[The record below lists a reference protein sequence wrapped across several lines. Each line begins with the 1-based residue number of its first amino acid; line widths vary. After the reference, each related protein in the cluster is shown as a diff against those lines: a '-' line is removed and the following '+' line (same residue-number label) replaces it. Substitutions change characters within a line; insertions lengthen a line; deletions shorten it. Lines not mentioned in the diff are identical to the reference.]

1 MGALTFDALFRSLK
15 KGALDPVYYLYGDED
30 VLKQEAI
37 RSLLEHALDAATRD
51 FNLDQR
57 DAASLDAEAFHA
69 LVQTPPMLAQ
79 RRVVVVRGVEQL
91 RKKSKARDEVL
102 RYLRAASS
110 DTVLVLVQGAG
121 EEAEADLARHATTVE
136 FERLPPDR
144 VRRWVEHRAGQLG
157 VTLEPGVAD
166 LLVEAV
172 AGELGAAAQELDKL
186 AALAQG
192 RTVSADDL
200 AAVAGVRR
208 GETVADFVAATLERD
223 AARAARLIAP
233 VLEQSGVTGVRL
245 VSALGTALV
254 GTALARAELGRGTP
268 TARLRDVM
276 QRHIEAARPSGLGS
290 WRETAGRWAAWA
302 GEWDADELRSA
313 LRLALDADTALK
325 STTVRDEAAIIMDLV
340 LRLGVEVAA

>member
-15 KGALDPVYYLYGDED
+15 KGALEPVYYLYGEED

-69 LVQTPPMLAQ
+69 LVQTPPMLAT
-79 RRVVVVRGVEQL
+79 RRVVVLRGVELL
-91 RKKSKARDEVL
+91 RKKSKVRDEVV
-102 RYLRAASS
+102 RYLDAPHS
-110 DTVLVLVQGAG
+110 DTVLVLVQGSG
-121 EEAEADLARHATTVE
+121 DDAEADFTRRTTAVD

-157 VTLEPGVAD
+157 ATFEDGVAG

-186 AALAQG
+186 AALAHG
-192 RTVSADDL
+192 RAVTADDL
-200 AAVAGVRR
+200 AVVAGVRR
-208 GETVADFVAATLERD
+208 GETVADLVAAVLSRD
-223 AARAARLIAP
+223 TVRGAGLVGP
-233 VLEQSGVTGVRL
+233 VLEQSGVTGVRI
-245 VSALGTALV
+245 VSVLGTALV
-254 GTALARAELGRGTP
+254 GTALARAELDRGTVP
-268 TARLRDVM
+268 GRLGDTM
-276 QRHIEAARPSGLGS
+276 FRHIESARPAGLGS
-290 WRETAGRWAAWA
+290 WRETAARWAAWA
-302 GEWDADELRSA
+302 GEWTSGELRAA
-313 LRLALDADTALK
+313 LRLTLNVDVALK
-325 STTVRDEAAIIMDLV
+325 NTTVSDERAIMMDLV

>member
-15 KGALDPVYYLYGDED
+15 KGALDPVYYLYGEED

-57 DAASLDAEAFHA
+57 DAASLDAEAFHS
-69 LVQTPPMLAQ
+69 LVQTPPMLAT
-79 RRVVVVRGVEQL
+79 RRVVVLRGVELL
-91 RKKSKARDEVL
+91 RKKSKVRDEVV
-102 RYLRAASS
+102 RYLGAPHP
-110 DTVLVLVQGAG
+110 DTILVLVQAAG
-121 EEAEADLARHATTVE
+121 DDAEADLARRATAVD

-157 VTLEPGVAD
+157 VTFAD
-166 LLVEAV
+166 GAVELLVEAV

-192 RTVSADDL
+192 RTITADDL
-200 AAVAGVRR
+200 AVVAGVRR
-208 GETVADFVAATLERD
+208 GETVADLVAAIVGRD
-223 AARAARLIAP
+223 TVRAAGLIGA
-233 VLEQSGVTGVRL
+233 VLEQSGVSGVRI

-254 GTALARAELGRGTP
+254 GTALARAELDRGTAA
-268 TARLRDVM
+268 ARLGDTM
-276 QRHIEAARPSGLGS
+276 YRHIESARPSGLGS
-290 WRETAGRWAAWA
+290 WREAAARWAAWA
-302 GEWDADELRSA
+302 GEWTLAELRA
-313 LRLALDADTALK
+313 AIRLTLNVDVALK
-325 STTVRDEAAIIMDLV
+325 NSTVSDERAIMMDLV